1 MEKDSSENKLSKLKN
16 VIIQELCDE
25 PLAKQ
30 TIKESVPDFLKPY
43 AHINPYSPDAE
54 QQIEEIM
61 NILHPKAAKK
71 QPDWIQKLID
81 KGLVDED
88 GRTVIA
94 KSLESVASEIMKN
107 NIQVTN
113 VMLKRFVNGKT
124 NKPYSMQSI
133 NLVIELAN
141 SK

>member
-1 MEKDSSENKLSKLKN
+1 M
-16 VIIQELCDE
+16 
-25 PLAKQ
+25 
-30 TIKESVPDFLKPY
+30 
-43 AHINPYSPDAE
+43 
-54 QQIEEIM
+54 
-61 NILHPKAAKK
+61 
-71 QPDWIQKLID
+71 ID

-133 NLVIELAN
+133 NLAIELAN

>member
-1 MEKDSSENKLSKLKN
+1 M
-16 VIIQELCDE
+16 
-25 PLAKQ
+25 
-30 TIKESVPDFLKPY
+30 
-43 AHINPYSPDAE
+43 
-54 QQIEEIM
+54 
-61 NILHPKAAKK
+61 
-71 QPDWIQKLID
+71 ID

-124 NKPYSMQSI
+124 NKPYSMQGI
-133 NLVIELAN
+133 NLAIELAN